1 MENYL
6 KQYFT
11 VAYWSDLL
19 HTFLQA
25 IKTKKFWRELLMMT
39 VGMSF
44 GAIAVYYF
52 LMPSHLIVGSISG
65 LSIVLNTL
73 IGGTAD
79 TFSYW
84 VMGINAFLLLMAF
97 ILIGNEFGAKTVYTA
112 MILGPLT
119 QLWDRI
125 YPNTNFTHKVIEAPD
140 ILSQLQAGQTVL
152 DANGNPYILSRSGE
166 VMERVRD
173 SVMSGGLGQGDV
185 WFDLIC
191 FVLLL
196 SACQAFLFRINASTG
211 GLDILGKIVNKY
223 LHFDIGTSVA
233 IGGVIICC
241 TSFLINDFRMVVIGI
256 IGTWIN
262 GLAIDY
268 FTASLNRRKRVCIVS
283 AEPERVRKYIV
294 EDLVRGCSLY
304 KVQGGYSGEEHT
316 EIQTLLTQDEFSSVM
331 AFIRNNHIKAFITA
345 GNCSEV
351 YGLWFRHKKKDGKTI
366 IVNE

>member
-1 MENYL
+1 MEHL

-11 VAYWSDLL
+11 LAYWQELL
-19 HTFLQA
+19 CDFGHALQ
-25 IKTKKFWRELLMMT
+25 TKKFWKELIMMT
-39 VGMSF
+39 LGMSV
-44 GAIAVYYF
+44 GAAAVYYF
-52 LMPSHLIVGSISG
+52 LIPSHLIVGSISG

-73 IGGTAD
+73 VGGTAD

-84 VMGINAFLLLMAF
+84 VMGINAFLLLLAF

-119 QLWDRI
+119 QVWDRI
-125 YPNTNFTHKVIEAPD
+125 YPYTNLTHKVIENPD
-140 ILSQLQAGQTVL
+140 ILAQLQAGQSVV
-152 DANGNPYILSRSGE
+152 DANGNPYLLSRSGE
-166 VMERVRD
+166 VLEQVRE
-173 SVMSGGLGQGDV
+173 SVMSGGLGMGDV

-196 SACQAFLFRINASTG
+196 SICQAVMFRINASTG

-233 IGGVIICC
+233 IGGIIICC
-241 TSFLINDFRMVVIGI
+241 SAFLINDFRMVVIGI

-268 FTASLNRRKRVCIVS
+268 FTASLNKRKRVCVVS

-304 KVQGGYSGEEHT
+304 KIQGGYSGEEHT
-316 EIQTLLTQDEFSSVM
+316 EIQTLLTQDEFSSLM

-351 YGLWFRHKKKDGKTI
+351 YGLWFRHKKKHGKTI

>member
-25 IKTKKFWRELLMMT
+25 IKTKKFWRELVMMT

-283 AEPERVRKYIV
+283 EEPERVRKYIV